1 MENFKVLFLQ
11 SVFKFFWMFGAGLI
25 FSLANSGSLNAQS
38 PVCPLGAA
46 WQLVPQFSDEFNGK
60 QLDTA
65 KFWDFNPT
73 FHGRK
78 PAYFHRGNVKVRRG
92 NLELWAR
99 VQKPNKVTVENKV
112 RGFDK
117 FTTSTIKSKQ
127 RILYGYFETR
137 AKAMKASVS
146 AAFWLYDPLDG
157 PAKYTAG
164 DFSEEI
170 DIFEVFGKPTK
181 NANDSVYFATVHR
194 METPYVEAIVK
205 SKQTTMT
212 KKSFQTKVSFDFT
225 GDFHV
230 YGFLWTPEV
239 LVWYIDNKEVFR
251 RENDY
256 FKRPLH
262 LMLDTEIMEAWAGL
276 PYAKDLPG
284 MLEVDYVRV
293 WQLPQQGGQ

>member
-1 MENFKVLFLQ
+1 MSKIKVLLMQ
-11 SVFKFFWMFGAGLI
+11 SASKCERALIIGLFFI
-25 FSLANSGSLNAQS
+25 FAVPLATTAQS

-60 QLDTA
+60 HLDTA

-78 PAYFHRGNVKVRRG
+78 PAYFHRGNVKVRKG

-99 VQKPNKVTVENKV
+99 VQKPNKVTVENRI

-164 DFSEEI
+164 EFSEEI

-181 NANDSVYFATVHR
+181 KENDSIYFGTLHR
-194 METPYVEAIVK
+194 LETPYVEAIVK
-205 SKQTTMT
+205 SKQTTLPN
-212 KKSFQTKVSFDFT
+212 KGFKTKVAFDFT
-225 GDFHV
+225 EDFHV
-230 YGFLWTPEV
+230 YGFLWTPEE

-276 PYAKDLPG
+276 PDAKDLPG
-284 MLEVDYVRV
+284 KLEVDYVWV
-293 WQLPQQGGQ
+293 WQLPQQGEQ

>member
-1 MENFKVLFLQ
+1 MKKFRVPKYLSAVQIPFLWLCGLFFIMVNPL
-11 SVFKFFWMFGAGLI
+11 L
-25 FSLANSGSLNAQS
+25 LNAQS
-38 PVCPLGAA
+38 PVCPLGTQ
-46 WQLVPQFSDEFNGK
+46 WKLVPQFSDEFNGN

-78 PAYFHRGNVKVRRG
+78 PAYFDRRNVRVRKG
-92 NLELWAR
+92 FLELWAR
-99 VQKPNKVTVENKV
+99 VQKPHKVTVENKV
-112 RGFDK
+112 RGYDK
-117 FTTSTIKSKQ
+117 FTTSIIKSKQ
-127 RILYGYFETR
+127 RIRYGYFETR

-157 PAKYTAG
+157 PTKYMAG

-181 NANDSVYFATVHR
+181 KANDSIYFATLHR

-205 SKQTTMT
+205 SKQTTLT
-212 KKSFQTKVSFDFT
+212 NKSFQTKVAFDFT
-225 GDFHV
+225 EDFHV
-230 YGFLWTPEV
+230 YGLLWTPDE
-239 LVWYIDNKEVFR
+239 LVWYIDGKEVFR

-276 PYAKDLPG
+276 PNAKDLPG
-284 MLEVDYVRV
+284 KMEVDYVRV
-293 WQLPQQGGQ
+293 WQLPGME